1 MAEEL
6 EIKLTLTDEALER
19 ALAWLLSQ
27 PEASLGPVK
36 TLVNIY
42 YDTPDAALN
51 RQRAALRVRQAGD
64 RYIQTLKTQG
74 DFVRGAHR
82 RQEWEWP
89 LHSTDLNL
97 VMLADTPLADSINL
111 DDLQPVFETNFE
123 RQVVMVRDGNTSIE
137 VAIDRGQ
144 IVSGT
149 RLLPLNELELE
160 LKAGDSAALLAWA
173 KKLAEQVPVFLNLVS
188 KAEQGYYLAG
198 LHEPDFP
205 GQPGNEVLSVNEFLH
220 GLSQSW
226 LIGQPCPISHWN
238 LTEVRAK
245 AAKAGVSESL
255 QAVETALERGERIPD
270 LVSEPML
277 GRLQLAIASG

>member
-6 EIKLTLTDEALER
+6 EIKLTLTDEALKR
-19 ALAWLLSQ
+19 ALAWLLLQ
-27 PEASLGPVK
+27 PEVSLGPVK
-36 TLVNIY
+36 PLVNVY

-74 DFVRGAHR
+74 DFVGGAHR

-89 LHSTDLNL
+89 LHSTALNL
-97 VMLADTPLADSINL
+97 VLLADTPLADSVNL
-111 DDLQPVFETNFE
+111 ADVRPVFETNFE
-123 RQVVMVRDGNTSIE
+123 RQVVMVRDGKTSIE

-149 RLLPLNELELE
+149 RQLPLNELELE
-160 LKAGDSAALLAWA
+160 LKAGDSAALLVWA

-188 KAEQGYYLAG
+188 KAEQGYFLAG
-198 LHEPDFP
+198 LHEPVFP
-205 GQPGNEVLSVNEFLH
+205 GQHGHEVLSVNEFLH

-226 LIGQPCPISHWN
+226 LVGQPCPISRWN
-238 LTEVRAK
+238 LTEVRAR
-245 AAKAGVSESL
+245 AAMEGVSESL
-255 QAVETALERGERIPD
+255 KMVETALEQGERIPD
-270 LVSEPML
+270 LVGETVL

>member
-27 PEASLGPVK
+27 PEASRGPVK

-51 RQRAALRVRQAGD
+51 RQREALRVRQAGD
-64 RYIQTLKTQG
+64 RFIQTLKTQG
-74 DFVRGAHR
+74 DFVGGAHR

-89 LHSTDLNL
+89 VPSGDLSFAL
-97 VMLADTPLADSINL
+97 LADTPLADGVNL
-111 DDLQPVFETNFE
+111 ADLRPVFETSFE
-123 RQVVMVRDGNTSIE
+123 RQVVMLGEGETSIE

-149 RLLPLNELELE
+149 RQLPLNELELE

-205 GQPGNEVLSVNEFLH
+205 GQPGSSAFSVSDFLH

-226 LIGQPCPISHWN
+226 LLGQPCPVGRWDM
-238 LTEVRAK
+238 TEVRAR
-245 AAKAGVSESL
+245 AAKEGMSESL
-255 QAVETALERGERIPD
+255 QAVEAALERGERVHD
-270 LVSEPML
+270 VAREPVL
-277 GRLQLAIASG
+277 GRLQLAIAGG

>member
-19 ALAWLLSQ
+19 ALAWLRSQ
-27 PEASLGPVK
+27 QEASLGPVK

-42 YDTPDAALN
+42 YDTRDAALN
-51 RQRAALRVRQAGD
+51 GQRAALRVRQAGD

-74 DFVRGAHR
+74 DFVGGAHR
-82 RQEWEWP
+82 REEWEWP
-89 LHSTDLNL
+89 LPSTDLNL
-97 VMLADTPLADSINL
+97 VLLADTPLADRVNIA
-111 DDLQPVFETNFE
+111 DLRPVFETNFE
-123 RQVVMVRDGNTSIE
+123 RQVVMILDGKTSIE

-149 RLLPLNELELE
+149 RQLPLNELELE
-160 LKAGDSAALLAWA
+160 LKAGDSAALLVWA

-205 GQPGNEVLSVNEFLH
+205 GPPDNEVLSVSDFLH
-220 GLSQSW
+220 GLSQSC
-226 LIGQPCPISHWN
+226 LVGQPCPISRWN
-238 LTEVRAK
+238 LTEVRAR
-245 AAKAGVSESL
+245 AAKEGVSESL
-255 QAVETALERGERIPD
+255 QMVETALQRGARIAD
-270 LVSEPML
+270 LAREPVL
-277 GRLQLAIASG
+277 GQLQLAIASE

>member
-6 EIKLTLTDEALER
+6 EIKLTLTTEALER

-27 PEASLGPVK
+27 PEASLRPVNS
-36 TLVNIY
+36 LVNIY

-51 RQRAALRVRQAGD
+51 GQRAALRVRQAGD

-74 DFVRGAHR
+74 DFVGGAHR

-89 LHSTDLNL
+89 LPSADLNL
-97 VMLADTPLADSINL
+97 VLLADTPLADRVNL
-111 DDLQPVFETNFE
+111 ADLRPVFETNFE
-123 RQVVMVRDGNTSIE
+123 RQVVMILDGKTSME

-149 RLLPLNELELE
+149 RQFPLNELELE

-198 LHEPDFP
+198 LHEPDIP
-205 GQPGNEVLSVNEFLH
+205 EQPDNEVLSVNDFLH

-226 LIGQPCPISHWN
+226 LVGQPCPISRWN
-238 LTEVRAK
+238 LTEVRAR
-245 AAKAGVSESL
+245 AAKKGVSESL
-255 QAVETALERGERIPD
+255 QMVESSLQRGERIPD
-270 LVSEPML
+270 LVREPVL
-277 GRLQLAIASG
+277 GQLQLAIASE

>member
-6 EIKLTLTDEALER
+6 EIKLTLTDEGLER

-27 PEASLGPVK
+27 PEASLGPEK
-36 TLVNIY
+36 ALVNTY
-42 YDTPDAALN
+42 YDTPNAALN

-64 RYIQTLKTQG
+64 RNIQTLKTQG
-74 DFVRGAHR
+74 DFIGGAHR

-89 LHSTDLNL
+89 LSSKDLNL
-97 VMLADTPLADSINL
+97 ALLADTPLTDSVNL
-111 DDLQPVFETNFE
+111 AALRPVFETNFE
-123 RQVVMVRDGNTSIE
+123 RQVVMVREDETSIE

-149 RLLPLNELELE
+149 RHLPLNELELE
-160 LKAGDSAALLAWA
+160 LETGDSAALLAWA

-198 LHEPDFP
+198 LYEPDFP
-205 GQPGNEVLSVNEFLH
+205 KQPDSSALPVSDFLH

-226 LIGQPCPISHWN
+226 LTHQPCPVGLWD
-238 LTEVRAK
+238 LTEVRDK
-245 AAKAGVSESL
+245 AAKEGMSEVL
-255 QAVETALERGERIPD
+255 RVIEVALERGDRIHDIARDPA
-270 LVSEPML
+270 L